1 MILSTSERIKELREK
16 NGYTQAALAA
26 KLSVTRACVNA
37 WEMGISS
44 PSTEN
49 LVELT
54 QIFHVTSDYILGI
67 SGSESIEIGQL
78 KQDQKNVLYQLINL
92 FSSEQNSSLLDIIN
106 PEKNLIKKALRNN
119 FFCFLTAFC
128 FIFSSVQGDP

>member
-1 MILSTSERIKELREK
+1 MLSDAPVS
-16 NGYTQAALAA
+16 YTHL
-26 KLSVTRACVNA
+26 
-37 WEMGISS
+37 S

-67 SGSESIEIGQL
+67 SGSESIKIGQL

-106 PEKNLIKKALRNN
+106 PEKK
-119 FFCFLTAFC
+119 
-128 FIFSSVQGDP
+128 P

>member
-67 SGSESIEIGQL
+67 SGSESTETRSEKRSLSANQFVFERT
-78 KQDQKNVLYQLINL
+78 KF
-92 FSSEQNSSLLDIIN
+92 FSS
-106 PEKNLIKKALRNN
+106 
-119 FFCFLTAFC
+119 
-128 FIFSSVQGDP
+128 

>member
-78 KQDQKNVLYQLINL
+78 KNVLYQLINL

-106 PEKNLIKKALRNN
+106 PEKK
-119 FFCFLTAFC
+119 
-128 FIFSSVQGDP
+128 P

>member
-1 MILSTSERIKELREK
+1 MQILCHIISIRLQKEHSSMILSTSERIKELREK

-67 SGSESIEIGQL
+67 SDSESIEIGQL

-106 PEKNLIKKALRNN
+106 PEKK
-119 FFCFLTAFC
+119 
-128 FIFSSVQGDP
+128 P

>member
-1 MILSTSERIKELREK
+1 MQILCHIISIRLQKEHSSMILSTSERIKELREK
-16 NGYTQAALAA
+16 NGYTQAALAD

-106 PEKNLIKKALRNN
+106 PEKK
-119 FFCFLTAFC
+119 
-128 FIFSSVQGDP
+128 P

>member
-16 NGYTQAALAA
+16 RLYPSRTCS

-106 PEKNLIKKALRNN
+106 PEKK
-119 FFCFLTAFC
+119 
-128 FIFSSVQGDP
+128 P

>member
-78 KQDQKNVLYQLINL
+78 KHVLYQLINL

-106 PEKNLIKKALRNN
+106 PEKK
-119 FFCFLTAFC
+119 
-128 FIFSSVQGDP
+128 P

>member
-1 MILSTSERIKELREK
+1 MVADRIKFLREQMQL
-16 NGYTQAALAA
+16 TQAE
-26 KLSVTRACVNA
+26 LSKRLGITRSSVNA

-67 SGSESIEIGQL
+67 SGSESIKIGQL

-106 PEKNLIKKALRNN
+106 PEKK
-119 FFCFLTAFC
+119 
-128 FIFSSVQGDP
+128 P

>member
-37 WEMGISS
+37 LEMGISS

-106 PEKNLIKKALRNN
+106 PEKK
-119 FFCFLTAFC
+119 
-128 FIFSSVQGDP
+128 P

>member
-78 KQDQKNVLYQLINL
+78 NPDEKNILYQLINV
-92 FSSEQNSSLLDIIN
+92 FSDRKKSSLLDITA
-106 PEKNLIKKALRNN
+106 PERER
-119 FFCFLTAFC
+119 
-128 FIFSSVQGDP
+128 

>member
-16 NGYTQAALAA
+16 NGYTQAALA
-26 KLSVTRACVNA
+26 
-37 WEMGISS
+37 
-44 PSTEN
+44 STEN

-106 PEKNLIKKALRNN
+106 PEKK
-119 FFCFLTAFC
+119 
-128 FIFSSVQGDP
+128 P

>member
-1 MILSTSERIKELREK
+1 
-16 NGYTQAALAA
+16 
-26 KLSVTRACVNA
+26 
-37 WEMGISS
+37 MGISS

-67 SGSESIEIGQL
+67 SGSESIKIGQL

-106 PEKNLIKKALRNN
+106 PEKK
-119 FFCFLTAFC
+119 
-128 FIFSSVQGDP
+128 P

>member
-1 MILSTSERIKELREK
+1 MAIH
-16 NGYTQAALAA
+16 
-26 KLSVTRACVNA
+26 KLLL
-37 WEMGISS
+37 GISS

-106 PEKNLIKKALRNN
+106 PEKK
-119 FFCFLTAFC
+119 
-128 FIFSSVQGDP
+128 P

>member
-1 MILSTSERIKELREK
+1 MILSTNDRIKELREK
-16 NGYTQAALAA
+16 NGYTQASLAA

-54 QIFHVTSDYILGI
+54 QIFHVTSDYILGL
-67 SGSESIEIGQL
+67 SDSEYIEISQL
-78 KQDQKNVLYQLINL
+78 NPDEKNVLYQLINV
-92 FSSEQNSSLLDIIN
+92 FTCG
-106 PEKNLIKKALRNN
+106 RNN
-119 FFCFLTAFC
+119 T
-128 FIFSSVQGDP
+128 SSKNTEAKKRA